1 MGNTVI
7 EGRISHDEFVIVPQT
22 VTDAVNEAGI
32 WQDKSIY
39 IKPLSGGLN
48 NENWYARDNHGT
60 TYFLKVPGVGTGF
73 IDRSAGDAGTQKA
86 SELGI
91 GAKVYEFDSDN
102 GVEIT
107 EFLEG
112 YDTCTTT
119 TLRTLEQGMQ
129 VMDIYRK
136 LHESQPF
143 DHTNT
148 LFEQI
153 DQHLAQVRELNI
165 DLPAWVLELIDDSK
179 DVKARFMASGL
190 DIVPCHNDPMPGNF
204 MVKDGTMK
212 IIDFEFC
219 GNNESS

>member
-86 SELGI
+86 SELGMNLI
-91 GAKVYEFDSDN
+91 RITALKSPNSSKV
-102 GVEIT
+102 
-107 EFLEG
+107 
-112 YDTCTTT
+112 TTHA
-119 TLRTLEQGMQ
+119 RPP
-129 VMDIYRK
+129 RCA
-136 LHESQPF
+136 PW
-143 DHTNT
+143 N
-148 LFEQI
+148 
-153 DQHLAQVRELNI
+153 
-165 DLPAWVLELIDDSK
+165 
-179 DVKARFMASGL
+179 KA
-190 DIVPCHNDPMPGNF
+190 C
-204 MVKDGTMK
+204 K
-212 IIDFEFC
+212 
-219 GNNESS
+219 